1 MRLSWTFTEL
11 GLAAALQYLNSVPSL
26 HNIVVTVWAA
36 SRLHASLIVSSLFI
50 MTCLSSHLQVTI
62 RKFQTA
68 LLSDFS
74 SVCKTGRTAVFR
86 QIHKITTENPSTL
99 LLFFSI
105 PFKNI
110 FWKASK
116 LHNAWKWWNTFREW
130 LKVGGTVAKR
140 VGGLT
145 SMVLKWVDVLRFW
158 QWGIE
163 HHTKV
168 RMKMVG
174 WGDITKHSHSRVD
187 ANMIKVCA
195 HRRWM
200 FKRLMNHT
208 WIFAMFVLVKEGLD
222 SQAVTG
228 N

>member
-86 QIHKITTENPSTL
+86 QIHKITTENPSTFL
-99 LLFFSI
+99 ICFFQ
-105 PFKNI
+105 FL
-110 FWKASK
+110 SK
-116 LHNAWKWWNTFREW
+116 TFFEKHQNFIMHENGETLSENGLKLGARSLNA
-130 LKVGGTVAKR
+130 
-140 VGGLT
+140 
-145 SMVLKWVDVLRFW
+145 
-158 QWGIE
+158 
-163 HHTKV
+163 
-168 RMKMVG
+168 
-174 WGDITKHSHSRVD
+174 
-187 ANMIKVCA
+187 
-195 HRRWM
+195 
-200 FKRLMNHT
+200 
-208 WIFAMFVLVKEGLD
+208 
-222 SQAVTG
+222 
-228 N
+228 